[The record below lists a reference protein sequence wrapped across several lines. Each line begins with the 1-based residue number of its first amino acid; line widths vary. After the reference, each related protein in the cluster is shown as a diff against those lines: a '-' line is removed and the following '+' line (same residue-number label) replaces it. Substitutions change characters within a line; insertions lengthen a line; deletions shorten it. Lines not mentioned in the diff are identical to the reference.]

1 VTKTAYERRWLILF
15 VILAAE
21 CMDLLDSTIVNVA
34 APAIHRNLHT
44 SSTGLQW
51 IVGGY
56 ALAISVGLMTGGRLG
71 DIFGRRQMFI
81 FGAAGFTMS
90 SILCGVAPNTWSLI
104 VFRLLQ
110 GALGA
115 TMLPQ
120 GFGVIREVFGDEA
133 TQAFAIFGPVIGSAA
148 VFGPIVGGA
157 LVDWNLGGSGW
168 RLVFFVNAPIG
179 IAAVIGA
186 WRLLPKTP
194 PARKERLDLLGAF
207 LSCAASLLLVYPLI
221 EGREQHWPA
230 WMYVMMAGSIVLYL
244 AFGLQ
249 QRARSRAGA
258 DPLVLPSIFSH
269 RGYSAGL
276 LVLLVFFSGMGG
288 LLLTASIFFQLGQ
301 GFSPIHAG
309 LSFMPM
315 SAGMAVGAG
324 LSGAILGPKF
334 GRLVIQGG
342 GIVTIAGWLLV
353 IQQVHGAGNVSSVDL
368 IPGLALAGLGMGL
381 VVAPLFDVVLA
392 SVTDAET
399 GSASGLLNA
408 GQQLAGAIGVAVL
421 GTIFFAALGHT
432 GFHAAFNR
440 TLWVEIGSLVVMV
453 ALSGLLPRYAREPQ
467 ESGEATSNSH
477 ESTPMEAVTR

>member
-1 VTKTAYERRWLILF
+1 MTKTTYERRWLILF

-34 APAIHRNLHT
+34 APAIHSDLHT

-81 FGAAGFTMS
+81 LGAVGFTAS
-90 SILCGVAPNTWSLI
+90 SVLCGLAPNTGTLI
-104 VFRLLQ
+104 SFRLLQ
-110 GALGA
+110 GVLGA

-157 LVDWNLGGSGW
+157 LVDWNLGGSSW

-186 WRLLPKTP
+186 LRLLPRTP
-194 PARKERLDLLGAF
+194 PARQERLDLTGAF
-207 LSCAASLLLVYPLI
+207 LSCAASLCLVYPLI
-221 EGREQHWPA
+221 QGRELGWPA
-230 WMYVMMAGSIVLYL
+230 WTYALMAGSVVLFA
-244 AFGLQ
+244 AFGVQ
-249 QRARSRAGA
+249 QRSRSRAGD
-258 DPLVLPSIFSH
+258 DPLVLPSIFTH

-288 LLLTASIFFQLGQ
+288 LLLTASVFFQLGE

-315 SAGMAVGAG
+315 SAGMAIGAG
-324 LSGAILGPKF
+324 LSGGLLGPKF

-342 GIVTIAGWLLV
+342 GIVTIVGWLLV
-353 IQQVHGAGNVSSVDL
+353 IQQVHGAGTVSSLDL
-368 IPGLALAGLGMGL
+368 IPGLGLAGLGMGL

-392 SVTDAET
+392 SVTDEET

-421 GTIFFAALGHT
+421 GTIFFSALGHVD
-432 GFHAAFNR
+432 FHKAFAR
-440 TLWVEIGSLVVMV
+440 TLWVEVGSLVVMV
-453 ALSGLLPRYAREPQ
+453 ALSGLLPRFAREPAGAPAEITLPDAQ
-467 ESGEATSNSH
+467 TAG
-477 ESTPMEAVTR
+477 VV